1 MFPSAFK
8 PERVEGVVGQ
18 DITQHPAF
26 NLKRL
31 TGKPLKTHSHLPN
44 IMGKSD
50 ATCRI
55 RSPVCSVVGHVDHG
69 KSSILDSIRGS
80 RIISKEAGGITQAIG
95 ASIIPLDVIEQKA
108 GALLK
113 ALGMKFTIP
122 GLLFIDTPGHAAFT
136 SLRKRGGNLADIAI
150 LVVDINEGFKPQ
162 TIECIEILKNY
173 KTPFVIAANKLDLI
187 PRWQS
192 SKGPVL
198 GNIEKQDPAV
208 KNVVETKL
216 YEIVGKMHEF
226 GFPSE
231 RFDRV
236 SDFTKEIAIVP
247 VSAQTGEGI
256 SELLMVVTG
265 LAQKYLEKCLECDVS
280 GVAKGTILEVK
291 EEKGLGKT
299 LDVIIYDGTLRVN
312 DTIVIG
318 GVNEP
323 IVTKVRALLQPM
335 PLAEMRDKKAKFR
348 GVKEAVAATGVKIA
362 APELNSVVAG
372 MPVRSATPDSL
383 EQTKADIQ
391 AEVEEAMIATDK
403 EGIIVKADTIGS
415 LEAIVGL
422 LKSKGIRIRK
432 ATVGELSKKDIS
444 DAESN
449 IEKTPLEAVILAFNI
464 MTHEDILNFAKEKKI
479 KIVQSDIIYALID
492 EFEKW
497 HEAERIRLEQKE
509 LEGIVRPCKMKIMPN
524 YVFRQSNPAIVGTDI
539 LVGEL
544 KIGTLVMKDGRDIST
559 VKSIQHEKDSLTKVE
574 AGKQVAISLP
584 SVTVGRQINENDL
597 LYSGIPEE
605 DFRKLKSLKKYL
617 KKEEIE
623 VMKEI
628 AELKRK
634 ENPLWGV

>member
-1 MFPSAFK
+1 MVNS
-8 PERVEGVVGQ
+8 
-18 DITQHPAF
+18 
-26 NLKRL
+26 N
-31 TGKPLKTHSHLPN
+31 N
-44 IMGKSD
+44 
-50 ATCRI
+50 TCGI

-80 RIISKEAGGITQAIG
+80 RIVSKEAGGITQAIG
-95 ASIIPLDVIEQKA
+95 ASIIPLDVIEKKA

-113 ALGMKFTIP
+113 ALNMKFTIP

-150 LVVDINEGFKPQ
+150 LVIDINEGFKPQ

-187 PRWQS
+187 PRWQTKTGS
-192 SKGPVL
+192 LLK
-198 GNIEKQDPAV
+198 NITDQDPAV
-208 KNVVETKL
+208 RNIIDNKI
-216 YEIVGKMHEF
+216 YEIVGKMYEF
-226 GFPSE
+226 GFPAE

-236 SDFTKEIAIVP
+236 GDFTKEIAIVP
-247 VSAQTGEGI
+247 VSAVTGEGLP
-256 SELLMVVTG
+256 ELLMVVTG
-265 LAQKYLEKCLECDVS
+265 LAQKYLEKCLTCDTS
-280 GVAKGTILEVK
+280 GIAKGTILEVK

-299 LDVIIYDGTLRVN
+299 IDVIIYDGTLRVN

-335 PLAEMRDKKAKFR
+335 PLAEMRDKKAKFQT
-348 GVKEAVAATGVKIA
+348 VKEAVAATGVKIS
-362 APELNSVVAG
+362 APELNNVIAG
-372 MPVRSATPDSL
+372 MPLRSATQDTL
-383 EQTKADIQ
+383 AQTMSDVQ
-391 AEVEEAMIATDK
+391 EEVEEVMIVTDK
-403 EGIIVKADTIGS
+403 EGVIVKADTIGS

-422 LKSKGIRIRK
+422 LKSKGMSIRR

-444 DAESN
+444 EAESN
-449 IEKTPLEAVILAFNI
+449 LEKTPLEAVILAFNI
-464 MTHEDILNFAKEKKI
+464 TTHEEIINFAKEKHI

-497 HEAERIRLEQKE
+497 HESERIRLEQKE

-539 LVGEL
+539 LIGEL
-544 KIGTLVMKDGRDIST
+544 KIGTMIMKDGKDISP
-559 VKSIQHEKDSLTKVE
+559 VKSIQHEKDSLNRIE

-584 SVTVGRQINENDL
+584 NVTVGRQINENDII
-597 LYSGIPEE
+597 YSGIPEE
-605 DFRKLKSLKKYL
+605 DFRKLKTLKKYL
-617 KKEEIE
+617 KKGEIE

-634 ENPLWGV
+634 VNPLWGV